1 MENRVY
7 AHEHAV
13 SAAGH
18 GAGVAAPERD
28 QWQGSQVIDADR
40 RGGRLRVAHREP
52 EPDAAWPTPRPLE
65 GSANNLLEVRDSDAT
80 ESGGRDLIAG
90 SAGAV

>member
-1 MENRVY
+1 MSTPSVLL
-7 AHEHAV
+7 AT
-13 SAAGH
+13 
-18 GAGVAAPERD
+18 APALPRPNETSGKALRSSTPTV
-28 QWQGSQVIDADR
+28 G
-40 RGGRLRVAHREP
+40 GGRLRVAHREP